1 MMRFEPHSSPPTCF
15 PPPIVPSLNE
25 NKMNIRLVCEI
36 IAMILLHVI
45 FYEVS
50 IYYLLR
56 YLDILNHSNKF
67 NKNIFFITFL
77 VCMSIFSLFLF
88 ELSNI
93 VSNGTITY
101 IWHIDICVLVC
112 LLYIV
117 IPIEFVNTIF
127 DSSNY
132 KEILSPEFNSH
143 SHIKLIKKYY
153 IKISAIY
160 KEQNG
165 ISKKIKKH
173 FFLIRSIIF
182 LSFLWLSLGKL
193 KNMIYKKNYNYVI
206 ADDNTL
212 NIRKYLLYSQNAEM
226 QKKNQNKFFNKTI
239 FYLLEK
245 RKKCFNYYSTAF
257 QDFHQYYNKGQDEGE
272 QTREEKKNIF
282 KKCINRV
289 YSILGI
295 LFVMFLHYLMLLY
308 KFIIGELLINICA
321 LGVTTNS
328 IVAGI
333 SSMYFIYDY
342 IITFVYYV
350 QIPKIQI
357 QIYNIEERILINFT
371 NYMFKKEELQKLQS
385 NFDIHSKRFLYD
397 SKRGGSPVGNA
408 SPLEGPEKNNSE
420 SYKEKQFPSKGEL
433 QQNGEQ
439 GIIARSKTAIMRKR
453 KNSVKKSSVLVNFT
467 NRLKNMCT
475 FRNSSLLNYADSGG
489 QVRTA
494 DFAFLEDKQRHSN
507 ASKKKHKRLS
517 THHFEQPKSKK
528 KSGNFSDHES
538 TVINYFYKNINKNN
552 VHPLKRSNSCPL
564 SFAESN
570 DASSD
575 GEPRA
580 GATEEGQVRKYSS
593 LSVTLD
599 GEPASSKGEGPGR
612 AAVSGGSGDG
622 GVSGDVRG
630 DRIGDQSGCRHRDT
644 RSHGE
649 GANGEDPPNTHSTP
663 NTPNTH
669 NPPNAGAKKFFFK
682 SISFPVNK
690 FEKTK
695 YNEKKQKME
704 RIQFLYEMEK
714 NFHVKNKMSVDDA
727 ELKEESSEQNDS
739 QASDDQNIYDS
750 CNEDIRKIQDIE
762 NYNKLKKEIENIVY
776 TNTSMYYSLNA
787 ILSRKFEIQKNKNCL
802 VGKINVFLN
811 SVMFLTVIYKIIMS
825 ILNIIFIRIYVRD
838 PFSKIIEKVC
848 LFFNI
853 KYNIA
858 IIYGP
863 YISLVYISY
872 IVAINMKKFLQQV
885 IQISTYFSF
894 YFKLFSNMWILL
906 ISELM
911 GLYFVTNSLLLTSY
925 IPVNYNHIMNF
936 VMGNNYDYNIFH
948 LHSDYVFITSFTS
961 TLIFCVLYMFY
972 FYFF

>member
-1 MMRFEPHSSPPTCF
+1 
-15 PPPIVPSLNE
+15 
-25 NKMNIRLVCEI
+25 MNIRLVCEI
-36 IAMILLHVI
+36 IAMTLLHVI
-45 FYEVS
+45 FYKVS

-101 IWHIDICVLVC
+101 IWHIDICILVF

-117 IPIEFVNTIF
+117 IPVEFINTIF

-182 LSFLWLSLGKL
+182 LSLLWLSLYKL
-193 KNMIYKKNYNYVI
+193 KNMIYQKNYNYVI

-212 NIRKYLLYSQNAEM
+212 NIREYLLYSKNVEM
-226 QKKNQNKFFNKTI
+226 RKKNQNKFFNKTI
-239 FYLLEK
+239 FYLLER
-245 RKKCFNYYSTAF
+245 RKQCFNYYSSAF
-257 QDFHQYYNKGQDEGE
+257 RDFHRYYNKGQSQGGQRKE
-272 QTREEKKNIF
+272 QKKSIF
-282 KKCINRV
+282 RRCIDRIYNF
-289 YSILGI
+289 IGI
-295 LFVMFLHYLMLLY
+295 ICFMFLHYLMLLY
-308 KFIIGELLINICA
+308 KFVIGELLINICA

-350 QIPKIQI
+350 HIPKIQM
-357 QIYNIEERILINFT
+357 QIYNIEESILINFT
-371 NYMFKKEELQKLQS
+371 NYMFKKEELQRLQS
-385 NFDIHSKRFLYD
+385 NFDIHSTKFLYD
-397 SKRGGSPVGNA
+397 AKKAGSPGGNGLPA
-408 SPLEGPEKNNSE
+408 KNTPLLEVPEKNNAE
-420 SYKEKQFPSKGEL
+420 GYVEKQFPFKEESEK
-433 QQNGEQ
+433 NSEQ
-439 GIIARSKTAIMRKR
+439 GFNARSRTATMK
-453 KNSVKKSSVLVNFT
+453 KKKKPVKKSSVLVNFT

-475 FRNSSLLNYADSGG
+475 FKNSSFLKYVDSGG
-489 QVRTA
+489 QVRTT
-494 DFAFLEDKQRHSN
+494 DFTFLEDKLRN
-507 ASKKKHKRLS
+507 FKANNKKQKRLS
-517 THHFEQPKSKK
+517 THNFEQPKNKK

-538 TVINYFYKNINKNN
+538 TVINYFYKNINKDN
-552 VHPLKRSNSCPL
+552 VHPLKRSNSCPH
-564 SFAESN
+564 SFIESH

-575 GEPRA
+575 DEPSVDVIEDRKL
-580 GATEEGQVRKYSS
+580 RKYAS
-593 LSVTLD
+593 LNVMFDSD
-599 GEPASSKGEGPGR
+599 IASSKEEGPSRTGSGGDSGGDAEADKGGGR
-612 AAVSGGSGDG
+612 GGSSGSGADSGGDSGGS
-622 GVSGDVRG
+622 
-630 DRIGDQSGCRHRDT
+630 RHKDKRSRDE
-644 RSHGE
+644 GE
-649 GANGEDPPNTHSTP
+649 YGEDTPKTP
-663 NTPNTH
+663 NTRR
-669 NPPNAGAKKFFFK
+669 AGTKVYFFK

-690 FEKTK
+690 FETAR
-695 YNEKKQKME
+695 YNDKKKKME

-714 NFHVKNKMSVDDA
+714 NFHVKNKASIDDS
-727 ELKEESSEQNDS
+727 ELKDEPSERNDTQANEEHNM
-739 QASDDQNIYDS
+739 YDS
-750 CNEDIRKIQDIE
+750 CNEEMRKMQDVE

-811 SVMFLTVIYKIIMS
+811 SVMFLAVIYKIIMS
-825 ILNIIFIRIYVRD
+825 ILNIIFIRIYIRD
-838 PFSKIIEKVC
+838 PFSKIIEKLC

-863 YISLVYISY
+863 YISLLYISY

-885 IQISTYFSF
+885 MQISTYFSF

-936 VMGNNYDYNIFH
+936 VMGDNYDYNIFH
-948 LHSDYVFITSFTS
+948 LHSDYVFIISFTS
-961 TLIFCVLYMFY
+961 TLVFCVLYMFY
-972 FYFF
+972 YYFF

>member
-1 MMRFEPHSSPPTCF
+1 MLA
-15 PPPIVPSLNE
+15 LNE

-45 FYEVS
+45 FYKVS

-117 IPIEFVNTIF
+117 IPVEFINTIF

-182 LSFLWLSLGKL
+182 LSLLWLSLGKL

-212 NIRKYLLYSQNAEM
+212 DIRKYLLYSQNVEL

-239 FYLLEK
+239 FYLLER

-257 QDFHQYYNKGQDEGE
+257 RRFHQYYHKGQNQGG
-272 QTREEKKNIF
+272 QTEEEKISIF
-282 KKCINRV
+282 RKCMNRIYNLV
-289 YSILGI
+289 GI
-295 LFVMFLHYLMLLY
+295 LCFMFLHYLMLLY

-342 IITFVYYV
+342 ITTFVYYV
-350 QIPKIQI
+350 HIPKLQM
-357 QIYNIEERILINFT
+357 QIYNIEESILINFT
-371 NYMFKKEELQKLQS
+371 NYMFKKEELERLQS
-385 NFDIHSKRFLYD
+385 NFDMNSKRFLYD
-397 SKRGGSPVGNA
+397 AKKGGSPGGNILPVKNS
-408 SPLEGPEKNNSE
+408 SPLEVPEKNGAE
-420 SYKEKQFPSKGEL
+420 CYKEQQFPFNEEL
-433 QQNGEQ
+433 EQNSEQ
-439 GIIARSKTAIMRKR
+439 GIIARTRTAIMRK
-453 KNSVKKSSVLVNFT
+453 KKKTVKKASVLVNFT

-475 FRNSSLLNYADSGG
+475 FKNSSFLNCVDSGG
-489 QVRTA
+489 QVKTT
-494 DFAFLEDKQRHSN
+494 DFAFLLDKQRHSKGTM
-507 ASKKKHKRLS
+507 KKQKRRLS

-528 KSGNFSDHES
+528 RSGNFSDHES
-538 TVINYFYKNINKNN
+538 TVINYFYKNINKDN
-552 VHPLKRSNSCPL
+552 VHPLKRSNSCPH
-564 SFAESN
+564 SFVESR
-570 DASSD
+570 DTSSD
-575 GEPRA
+575 DEPSA
-580 GATEEGQVRKYSS
+580 NASEEGQMRKYAS
-593 LSVTLD
+593 LNVMFDSELS
-599 GEPASSKGEGPGR
+599 SSKGGSPSRTG
-612 AAVSGGSGDG
+612 SGGDSG
-622 GVSGDVRG
+622 G
-630 DRIGDQSGCRHRDT
+630 DRGSDGSGNSGGDNGVCRHRDKQNIDEET
-644 RSHGE
+644 
-649 GANGEDPPNTHSTP
+649 NGEDTP
-663 NTPNTH
+663 STH
-669 NPPNAGAKKFFFK
+669 NVNNGGANKFFFK

-695 YNEKKQKME
+695 YNEKKKKME

-714 NFHVKNKMSVDDA
+714 NFHLKNRISIDDS
-727 ELKEESSEQNDS
+727 ELKDEYSQQKDNQANNDH
-739 QASDDQNIYDS
+739 NMYDS
-750 CNEDIRKIQDIE
+750 CNEDMRKMQDIE

-802 VGKINVFLN
+802 LGKINVFLN

-825 ILNIIFIRIYVRD
+825 ILNIIFIRIYIRD
-838 PFSKIIEKVC
+838 PFSKMIERIC

-863 YISLVYISY
+863 YISLLYISY
-872 IVAINMKKFLQQV
+872 IVAINMKKFLQQI

>member
-1 MMRFEPHSSPPTCF
+1 MLA
-15 PPPIVPSLNE
+15 LNE

-45 FYEVS
+45 FYKVS

-56 YLDILNHSNKF
+56 HLDILNHSNKF

-101 IWHIDICVLVC
+101 IWHIDICVLVF

-117 IPIEFVNTIF
+117 IPVEFINTIF

-143 SHIKLIKKYY
+143 SHIKLIKEYY

-212 NIRKYLLYSQNAEM
+212 NIRKYLLYSQHAEI
-226 QKKNQNKFFNKTI
+226 QKRNKNKFFNKTI
-239 FYLLEK
+239 FYLLE
-245 RKKCFNYYSTAF
+245 RKKKCLNYYSVAF
-257 QDFHQYYNKGQDEGE
+257 RNFHQYYNKGQDEGG
-272 QTREEKKNIF
+272 QTMEENKSIF
-282 KKCINRV
+282 KKCIERIYN
-289 YSILGI
+289 IIGI
-295 LFVMFLHYLMLLY
+295 ICFMFLHYLMLLY
-308 KFIIGELLINICA
+308 RFIIGELLINICA

-350 QIPKIQI
+350 HIPKIQMK
-357 QIYNIEERILINFT
+357 IYNIEESILINFT

-385 NFDIHSKRFLYD
+385 NFNIHSKRFLYD
-397 SKRGGSPVGNA
+397 AKRGGSPGGSVVPVRNA
-408 SPLEGPEKNNSE
+408 SPLEVPEKNNAKC
-420 SYKEKQFPSKGEL
+420 YKEKQVPSKEE
-433 QQNGEQ
+433 QEQNSEQ
-439 GIIARSKTAIMRKR
+439 GLNARSRVAIMRKK
-453 KNSVKKSSVLVNFT
+453 KNSPKKASVLVNFT

-475 FRNSSLLNYADSGG
+475 FKDSSLLNYRDSAG
-489 QVRTA
+489 QVRTS
-494 DFAFLEDKQRHSN
+494 DFAFLENKQRHSRGT
-507 ASKKKHKRLS
+507 KKKHKRLS
-517 THHFEQPKSKK
+517 THHFEQSKSKK

-538 TVINYFYKNINKNN
+538 TVINYFYKNINKDN
-552 VHPLKRSNSCPL
+552 VHPLKRSSSCPL
-564 SFAESN
+564 SFSESH
-570 DASSD
+570 DSSSD
-575 GEPRA
+575 GEP
-580 GATEEGQVRKYSS
+580 GTDSNEEKQVRKYGS
-593 LSVTLD
+593 LNVMLHS
-599 GEPASSKGEGPGR
+599 ECASSKEEGPSRTG
-612 AAVSGGSGDG
+612 SGGDSRDDG
-622 GVSGDVRG
+622 GCDIGGDSGG
-630 DRIGDQSGCRHRDT
+630 GRIGDSSGCPYRDK
-644 RSHGE
+644 RSRDE
-649 GANGEDPPNTHSTP
+649 GANGEDTAHTQ

-669 NPPNAGAKKFFFK
+669 NVHSAGAKKFFFK

-690 FEKTK
+690 FEKAR
-695 YNEKKQKME
+695 YNEKNQKME

-714 NFHVKNKMSVDDA
+714 NFHVKDKIIIDDGQ
-727 ELKEESSEQNDS
+727 LKDESSEQNES
-739 QASDDQNIYDS
+739 QASDDHKMYDS
-750 CNEDIRKIQDIE
+750 CNEDMRKIQDIE

-802 VGKINVFLN
+802 LGKINVFLN

-825 ILNIIFIRIYVRD
+825 ILNIIFIRIYIRD
-838 PFSKIIEKVC
+838 PFSKIIEKMC

>member
-1 MMRFEPHSSPPTCF
+1 
-15 PPPIVPSLNE
+15 
-25 NKMNIRLVCEI
+25 MNIRFVCEI

-45 FYEVS
+45 FYKVS

-88 ELSNI
+88 ELSSI
-93 VSNGTITY
+93 VSNVIITY
-101 IWHIDICVLVC
+101 IWHIDICILVF

-117 IPIEFVNTIF
+117 IPVEFINTIF
-127 DSSNY
+127 DSRNY

-153 IKISAIY
+153 IKISTIY
-160 KEQNG
+160 KEKNG

-212 NIRKYLLYSQNAEM
+212 SIRKYILYNQYME
-226 QKKNQNKFFNKTI
+226 KKNKNKIFNKTI

-245 RKKCFNYYSTAF
+245 KKKCFNYYSCEF
-257 QDFHQYYNKGQDEGE
+257 RELHQCYNKEQDDRSEAKD
-272 QTREEKKNIF
+272 EKKSKL
-282 KKCINRV
+282 KKCVNWF
-289 YSILGI
+289 YSIVSI
-295 LFVMFLHYLMLLY
+295 LCFMILHYLMLLY

-342 IITFVYYV
+342 VITFIYYL

-357 QIYNIEERILINFT
+357 QIYNIEESILINFT
-371 NYMFKKEELQKLQS
+371 NYMFKKKELQKLQS
-385 NFDIHSKRFLYD
+385 NFDIHSKRFIYD
-397 SKRGGSPVGNA
+397 AKKASIHRGAVGSNRNISPQGITEKTNVEWQKERLLLSKRECEHN
-408 SPLEGPEKNNSE
+408 
-420 SYKEKQFPSKGEL
+420 Y
-433 QQNGEQ
+433 EQ
-439 GIIARSKTAIMRKR
+439 RSSRTNRSTNMRKK
-453 KNSVKKSSVLVNFT
+453 KNSLKKASLLVSFT
-467 NRLKNMCT
+467 NRLRNLCNFKNT
-475 FRNSSLLNYADSGG
+475 NLLNYPDNSAHLKFTDS
-489 QVRTA
+489 
-494 DFAFLEDKQRHSN
+494 DHLDNKQRCSN
-507 ASKKKHKRLS
+507 TIKKKYS
-517 THHFEQPKSKK
+517 TFNTHHFEQSRNKK

-538 TVINYFYKNINKNN
+538 TTINYFYKNINKNN
-552 VHPLKRSNSCPL
+552 VHPLKRSNSCPIP
-564 SFAESN
+564 FDEKQ
-570 DASSD
+570 DVKFD
-575 GEPRA
+575 GEP
-580 GATEEGQVRKYSS
+580 GSHFNEEEHLRKCRSLNVLLGSESS
-593 LSVTLD
+593 LPLKSECIIRNRNSDNNSNSRGYNCNSTEKNLFKQSD
-599 GEPASSKGEGPGR
+599 KGNDNDIQNGISGKSRMSIGGRGEEKEGN
-612 AAVSGGSGDG
+612 V
-622 GVSGDVRG
+622 
-630 DRIGDQSGCRHRDT
+630 II
-644 RSHGE
+644 
-649 GANGEDPPNTHSTP
+649 EDNMIE
-663 NTPNTH
+663 N
-669 NPPNAGAKKFFFK
+669 FFFK

-695 YNEKKQKME
+695 YNEKKKKME

-714 NFHVKNKMSVDDA
+714 NFHLKNKNNMDNSKLKNESIELNDCQTNEDD
-727 ELKEESSEQNDS
+727 NM
-739 QASDDQNIYDS
+739 YDS
-750 CNEDIRKIQDIE
+750 CNEDMRKIQDLE

-802 VGKINVFLN
+802 LGKINVFLN

-825 ILNIIFIRIYVRD
+825 ILNIIFIRIYIRD
-838 PFSKIIEKVC
+838 PFSKIIEKIC

-853 KYNIA
+853 KYNIP

-863 YISLVYISY
+863 YISLAYISY

-936 VMGNNYDYNIFH
+936 VIGNNYDYNIFH